1 MCIMMLDLY
10 DWKSQFFCNDCRIV
24 FWMQITCCNFRFYL
38 QKCLESVDRL
48 LQRFYSTKIFQISYI
63 RGQIETSIHSDTECI
78 LKFSACGQ
86 HLSFPRHRH
95 HRRKRRIASGAPDHI
110 RLSLIKIHHRIVR
123 PDPDLPVMRKD
134 QVTQMRQFLHRFFV
148 IPADRCTRC
157 IATRHHQIIRHLDPV
172 VISE

>member
-10 DWKSQFFCNDCRIV
+10 DGKSQFFCNNCRVV

-48 LQRFYSTKIFQISYI
+48 LQRFYSTEIFQIPYI

-86 HLSFPRHRH
+86 HLSFPRHCH
-95 HRRKRRIASGAPDHI
+95 HRRKRCIASGAPDHI

-134 QVTQMRQFLHRFFV
+134 QIT
-148 IPADRCTRC
+148 
-157 IATRHHQIIRHLDPV
+157 
-172 VISE
+172 